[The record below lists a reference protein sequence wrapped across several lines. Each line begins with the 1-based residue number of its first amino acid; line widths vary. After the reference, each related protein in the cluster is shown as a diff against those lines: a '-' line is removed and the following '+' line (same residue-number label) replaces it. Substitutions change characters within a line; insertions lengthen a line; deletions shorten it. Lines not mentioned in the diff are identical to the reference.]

1 MEWVVKA
8 ILYTRAA
15 ARALRKHRNMAPRIT
30 AKIEEYARNP
40 DALANV
46 VTEMVGKDY
55 LRMRVG
61 AFRVLFRETATE
73 ITVLDLGPRGASTI
87 EVEHG

>member
-1 MEWVVKA
+1 MKR

-15 ARALRKHRNMAPRIT
+15 ARALRKYGNMASRIT
-30 AKIEEYARNP
+30 AKLEGYAGNP

-55 LRMRVG
+55 MRLRVG
-61 AFRVLFRETATE
+61 DFRVLFRETATE
-73 ITVLDLGPRGASTI
+73 ITVLDIGPRGGI
-87 EVEHG
+87 YD